1 MVTPSTFSARTCT
14 QAGMHVHTHT
24 HMQVHVHMHTHSHM
38 HATTQ
43 FLRPT
48 TTRVAAPYRR
58 VAGLLEECHERHG
71 SARAARQEEV
81 GVDLLGARAGVG
93 VVRGTEDRVYVGG
106 ARFQGCVGGNRA
118 RLGTLPW

>member
-93 VVRGTEDRVYVGG
+93 VRVRVKVRV
-106 ARFQGCVGGNRA
+106 RA
-118 RLGTLPW
+118 RVRAREEGTNPNPNLYRSPP

>member
-14 QAGMHVHTHT
+14 QADMHVHTHM
-24 HMQVHVHMHTHSHM
+24 HMHMHMHTHSHM
-38 HATTQ
+38 HAATQ

-48 TTRVAAPYRR
+48 TTRVAAPHRR
-58 VAGLLEECHERHG
+58 VAGLLEQRHERHG

-93 VVRGTEDRVYVGG
+93 VRVRVMLRV
-106 ARFQGCVGGNRA
+106 RA
-118 RLGTLPW
+118 RVRAREVGTNPNPNLYRNPP

>member
-24 HMQVHVHMHTHSHM
+24 QVHMHVHMHTHSHM

-48 TTRVAAPYRR
+48 TTRVAAPHRR
-58 VAGLLEECHERHG
+58 VAGLLEERHERHG

-93 VVRGTEDRVYVGG
+93 VRVRVKVRV
-106 ARFQGCVGGNRA
+106 RA
-118 RLGTLPW
+118 RVRAREEGTNPNPNLYRSPP